1 MWTVNWIGLI
11 GVYVFMAYV
20 MLVEVQ
26 GIFGYIM
33 GAVCIPIIFLLL
45 YWWINQSTEPYTPV
59 KREKKKSRGKYS
71 KYYR

>member
-33 GAVCIPIIFLLL
+33 GVVCIPIIFLLL
-45 YWWINQSTEPYTPV
+45 YWWINQSTEQYTPV